1 MIVSTKWLK
10 EIIDYSLTPEELE
23 SGLTSLGL
31 ECTYKADVSSFSGIV
46 VGKILSVSKVED
58 SDHLNLCKV
67 DIGETTVEIVCGANN
82 VEPDILVPVALPGA
96 TLDNGNFTIKK
107 AKIRGVVSNGMICS
121 EKELGISSN
130 HKGIMIFSEHY
141 EIGSKFTNSKGN
153 DIVDID
159 LTPNRG
165 DCFSH
170 LGVAREIALLENI
183 SINQSIKSFETGDF
197 DTDIQIEIDNIDDC
211 PRYAARVIKG
221 VNVKPS
227 PDWLREKIESIG
239 HKSINNIVDAANYI
253 LFHFGHPMHTFDLD
267 KIKNNKINVKKIKD
281 KQNVMCLDGVTRS
294 TTKDHLLICDGEKPI
309 AIAGIMGLENSSVK
323 DNTTNILIES
333 AYFNPITVRKGAKQ
347 LDLSTDASKRFER
360 DTDINMIIKSLDAL
374 TGLICEIAGGE
385 PSKNVVDIYPKVKEK
400 NIIDFDIDNCN
411 ALLGTSLNK
420 KDMINILNKLSLE
433 VLEERKSI
441 KCIIP
446 SYRNDLERSVDLYE
460 EIARVYGYDNIPIAE
475 FFSGSYSSLKK
486 DKNLL
491 SKKISNMLSNSGFNE
506 HFSNSL
512 LSEKEMMLFDDS
524 KNVEIAN
531 PLSSDMQFL
540 RNSIIPGLIK
550 AVEFNLNH
558 GNLDFKLF
566 EVGEVHKVINT
577 NKTSRYIQ
585 NSKLG
590 IAWCC
595 FGNKNWKNKNK
606 FDFFDVKGEIDL
618 IFKNLDVNVE
628 YVNTN
633 NEIQLHLNKKQIGF
647 IKTMDDID
655 SNLLKNKSEVFFAEI
670 NIDQLKNNYVNNRT
684 RIVPPSQF
692 PSIYRDISILIS
704 KTFSYSEIKNVISN
718 AGGDLLKQVSLF
730 DLYVDKDIDKDKHS
744 LSISLEFA
752 SNTRTLKDKEIDDL
766 MDRVIQVL
774 KNNFKITQR

>member
-10 EIIDYSLTPEELE
+10 ELIDYSLTPEELE

-46 VGKILSVSKVED
+46 IGKILSVTKVEN

-67 DIGETTVEIVCGANN
+67 DVGETSVEIVCGANN
-82 VEPDILVPVALPGA
+82 LEPDILVPVALPGA
-96 TLDNGNFTIKK
+96 TLDNGNFKIKK
-107 AKIRGVVSNGMICS
+107 AKIRGILSNGMICS

-130 HKGIMIFSEHY
+130 HQGIMIFSENH
-141 EIGSKFTNSKGN
+141 EIGSKFTKSKGN
-153 DIVDID
+153 DIIDID

-183 SINQSIKSFETGDF
+183 PINQAIKSYEVGDF
-197 DTDIQIEIDNIDDC
+197 DTDIQIEIDDINDC
-211 PRYAARVIKG
+211 RRYAARIIKG

-227 PDWLREKIESIG
+227 PVWLREKIESIG
-239 HKSINNIVDAANYI
+239 HKSINNIVDAANYV

-281 KQNVMCLDGVTRS
+281 KQNVICLDGVTRS
-294 TTKDHLLICDGEKPI
+294 TTKDHLLICDGQKPV

-323 DNTTNILIES
+323 DSTTNILIES

-360 DTDINMIIKSLDAL
+360 DTDINMVIKSLDTL

-385 PSKNVVDIYPKVKEK
+385 PSKNVVDIYPKIKQK
-400 NIIDFDIDNCN
+400 IIIDFNVDDCN

-433 VLEERKSI
+433 VFEEEKSI
-441 KCIIP
+441 KCAIP
-446 SYRNDLERSVDLYE
+446 SHRNDLERSVDLYE
-460 EIARVYGYDNIPIAE
+460 EIARVYGYDNIPTAE
-475 FFSGSYSSLKK
+475 TFSGSYSSLKK

-512 LSEKEMMLFDDS
+512 LSEKEIKLFEKS
-524 KNVEIAN
+524 KNVKIAN
-531 PLSSDMQFL
+531 PLSSDMQYL

-566 EVGEVHKVINT
+566 ELGEVHKVINT
-577 NKTSRYIQ
+577 NNTKRYIQ
-585 NSKLG
+585 NSYLG

-595 FGNKNWKNKNK
+595 FGNKNWKNQNK
-606 FDFFDVKGEIDL
+606 FDFFDVKGELDQ
-618 IFKNLDVNVE
+618 IFKNLDINVE

-633 NEIQLHLNKKQIGF
+633 NEIQLQLNKKQIGF
-647 IKTMDDID
+647 IKTMDDINP
-655 SNLLKNKSEVFFAEI
+655 NLLKNKSEVFFAEI
-670 NIDQLKNNYVNNRT
+670 NIDLLKNNYVNNKAK
-684 RIVPPSQF
+684 IIPPSQF
-692 PSIYRDISILIS
+692 PSIDRDISILIS
-704 KTFSYSEIKNVISN
+704 KEFSYSEITGLISN
-718 AGGDLLKQVSLF
+718 TGGDFLKGISLF

-744 LSISLEFA
+744 LSISLEF
-752 SNTRTLKDKEIDDL
+752 SSTTRTLNDDEIDNL
-766 MDRVIQVL
+766 MDKIIQAL